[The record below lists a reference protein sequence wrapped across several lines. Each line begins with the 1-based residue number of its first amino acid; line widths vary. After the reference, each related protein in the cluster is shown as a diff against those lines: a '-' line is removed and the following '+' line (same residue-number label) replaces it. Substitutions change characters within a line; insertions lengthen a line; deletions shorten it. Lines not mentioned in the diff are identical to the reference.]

1 MKQKDSVYTA
11 EKGKLIVRKEDNFI
25 MGPDIDLGSNDD
37 INNYEEREFTE
48 EEIKEFFKS
57 INVDYEQFY

>member
-1 MKQKDSVYTA
+1 MNYENNLYKA

-25 MGPDIDLGSNDD
+25 MGPAIDLGSNDD

-57 INVDYEQFY
+57 INVDYEQFS

>member
-57 INVDYEQFY
+57 ININYEQFY